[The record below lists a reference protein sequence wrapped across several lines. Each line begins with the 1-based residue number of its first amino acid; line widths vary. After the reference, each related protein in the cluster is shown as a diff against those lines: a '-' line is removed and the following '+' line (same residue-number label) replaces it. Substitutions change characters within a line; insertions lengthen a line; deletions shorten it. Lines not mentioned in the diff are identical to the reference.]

1 MKIENQTNNSPRSL
15 KYKPIYETELVEAYE
30 NGLNKSLTKFTNKHN
45 KLNLGFKKSAIEE
58 QQIKNCHKFTLQNSL
73 SKIFKSAN
81 ANRIDKRFENFSPL
95 STATVSIHTELS
107 NFGGLK

>member
-1 MKIENQTNNSPRSL
+1 MKIENQTNNSPRNL

-58 QQIKNCHKFTLQNSL
+58 
-73 SKIFKSAN
+73 
-81 ANRIDKRFENFSPL
+81 
-95 STATVSIHTELS
+95 
-107 NFGGLK
+107 